1 MYDMNLLFIRGLH
14 VSLKTIIMRINLMPD
29 IALLLQILL
38 EQTYKYIRQ

>member
-1 MYDMNLLFIRGLH
+1 MYDMNFLFIPGLH
-14 VSLKTIIMRINLMPD
+14 VSLKTIIIRINLMLD